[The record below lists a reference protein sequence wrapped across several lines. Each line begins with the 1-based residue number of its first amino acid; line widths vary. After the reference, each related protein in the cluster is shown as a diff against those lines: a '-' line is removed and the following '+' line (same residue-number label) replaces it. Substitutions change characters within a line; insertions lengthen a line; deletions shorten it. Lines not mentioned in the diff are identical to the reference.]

1 MISTRREADS
11 NDSGVLDAIARHGS
25 KTWSVTRI
33 AIAAFLAFS
42 IAIASHIP
50 SAVSSPSAVAQE
62 TPPMLEAPGA
72 VAPVPLEWMKS
83 EIKKAKAPVILDGRP
98 LFLVSRVREYRADFR
113 ANLINDQLQKIAD
126 SGAPIDVQVVESNQL
141 PTIVVNN
148 RQLLTVTEADAPD
161 GLTLEQQADLW
172 AQQLEKALQE
182 ARKERSS
189 RFIWRSLIVSIA
201 IFALSLVLHSG
212 LGKLWNRYRQP
223 LTQLL
228 SSESTEDGEESSQGV
243 QFFLS
248 FSLAIARAFVW
259 LGAAFYITNS
269 FPLTRQWSYRI
280 LEALRTAFASP
291 ILTLGSRP
299 YSLIDILILTGMLLG
314 LVAVASKT
322 TQLLKSRILKIA
334 GMNRGAQEAVAIVT
348 KYGLIF
354 IGTLVLLQVWGLDIS
369 SLTIVVSALSV
380 AIGFGLQDIAKN
392 FGSGLVL
399 LFERPIQVGD
409 FVEVGEYS
417 GTVERIGS
425 RSTVIRTLDR
435 VSIIVPNS
443 RFLEN
448 EVINWSHDNPVSRL
462 HLPVGVAYGSDIQ
475 GVEAALLDAAK
486 GHPDVLLVPPPNVL
500 FLGFGDSSLDF
511 ELLVWSAEPSKQY
524 YLKSELYFR
533 IYALLEQR
541 EIEIP
546 FPQRDLHVRSGSL
559 PLDVPPGVREALV
572 QWLDRL
578 DTNGKH

>member
-1 MISTRREADS
+1 
-11 NDSGVLDAIARHGS
+11 
-25 KTWSVTRI
+25 
-33 AIAAFLAFS
+33 
-42 IAIASHIP
+42 
-50 SAVSSPSAVAQE
+50 
-62 TPPMLEAPGA
+62 
-72 VAPVPLEWMKS
+72 
-83 EIKKAKAPVILDGRP
+83 
-98 LFLVSRVREYRADFR
+98 
-113 ANLINDQLQKIAD
+113 
-126 SGAPIDVQVVESNQL
+126 
-141 PTIVVNN
+141 
-148 RQLLTVTEADAPD
+148 
-161 GLTLEQQADLW
+161 
-172 AQQLEKALQE
+172 
-182 ARKERSS
+182 
-189 RFIWRSLIVSIA
+189 
-201 IFALSLVLHSG
+201 
-212 LGKLWNRYRQP
+212 
-223 LTQLL
+223 
-228 SSESTEDGEESSQGV
+228 
-243 QFFLS
+243 
-248 FSLAIARAFVW
+248 
-259 LGAAFYITNS
+259 
-269 FPLTRQWSYRI
+269 
-280 LEALRTAFASP
+280 
-291 ILTLGSRP
+291 
-299 YSLIDILILTGMLLG
+299 MLLG
-314 LVAVASKT
+314 LIAVASKA

-462 HLPVGVAYGSDIQ
+462 HLPVGVAYGSDIRA
-475 GVEAALLDAAK
+475 VEAALLDAAK